1 MESAVEIVN
10 ELRDVFGEVAAIP
23 VQVLLTGICLQ
34 ISNGSYSG
42 VCEILEE
49 FFSIWV
55 YKDSHYILNDAGV
68 SAKGFHE
75 KNCLDIDEYMEVV
88 ELYTFGVLAKVSND
102 IGLAISWVEKAALPE
117 ERRQGILRRLHS
129 LLSFKT
135 ANVPDAS
142 SFEENSK
149 DSSYAVVNNKKSL
162 ANEKK
167 DKIDSVLK
175 LSKQHEPWSLWSS
188 HPLSLKVGNTQ
199 FSMSRGKFA
208 ISLVG
213 LIICYALKRKRAA
226 LIRIIRRQMESTRKA
241 IVDFWKLAFSYQ
253 VNPLAAIQSI
263 PSTTT

>member
-1 MESAVEIVN
+1 M
-10 ELRDVFGEVAAIP
+10 
-23 VQVLLTGICLQ
+23 
-34 ISNGSYSG
+34 
-42 VCEILEE
+42 
-49 FFSIWV
+49 
-55 YKDSHYILNDAGV
+55 
-68 SAKGFHE
+68 
-75 KNCLDIDEYMEVV
+75 
-88 ELYTFGVLAKVSND
+88 
-102 IGLAISWVEKAALPE
+102 
-117 ERRQGILRRLHS
+117 
-129 LLSFKT
+129 LLSLKT

-226 LIRIIRRQMESTRKA
+226 LIR
-241 IVDFWKLAFSYQ
+241 
-253 VNPLAAIQSI
+253 
-263 PSTTT
+263 